1 MLKKSHI
8 KLALKLAKESEN
20 NNEIPVGCVIFDNK
34 GKVISSASNSSIE
47 KNDPTAHAE
56 ILAIRKACKNLNL
69 KKLNELSIYVTL
81 EPCKMCE
88 YAIYQAGIKKIFFGA
103 YSEKNTFLH
112 KKINYHY
119 EKDGYQFYGGIEEE
133 ECSELLTNFFRK
145 LR

>member
-8 KLALKLAKESEN
+8 KLALKIAKESAN
-20 NNEIPVGCVIFDNK
+20 KNEVPVGCVIFDNK

-56 ILAIRKACKNLNL
+56 ILAIRKACKNLNF

-103 YSEKNTFLH
+103 YSEKNFLEH

-119 EKDGYQFYGGIEEE
+119 ENGGYQFYGGIEEE
-133 ECSELLTNFFRK
+133 ECSKLLTNFFKK